1 MRMLVHRARKQD
13 KDAFAELMLA
23 LGPDMYKVARTILRN
38 DADAADAMQET
49 ALICWEK
56 METLKKE
63 EYFKTWMMRILIN
76 CCNEI
81 LRKRRWMVSGENLP
95 ESGRE
100 EPRYDS
106 VEWKQV
112 LDCLEEPYRIL
123 IVLYYMEGFKTREIA
138 RILDLNENTV
148 RGRLKK
154 AREQVRRLLEEDES
168 PKRESPQLGWQRE
181 EHPEKEGRISNGS
194 V

>member
-1 MRMLVHRARKQD
+1 MRMLIRRAQKYD
-13 KDAFAELMLA
+13 KDAFTELMLA
-23 LGPDMYKVARTILRN
+23 LGPDMYKIARTILRN
-38 DADAADAMQET
+38 DEDAADAMQET

-56 METLKKE
+56 IGTLQKE
-63 EYFKTWMMRILIN
+63 EYFKTWMTRILIN

-81 LRKRRWMVSGENLP
+81 LRTRRRTILNESLP
-95 ESGRE
+95 EPSRE
-100 EPRYDS
+100 EPSYTG

-112 LDCLEEPYRIL
+112 LGCLEEPYRVL

-154 AREQVRRLLEEDES
+154 AREKVRLLLEEDGS
-168 PKRESPQLGWQRE
+168 RERIVPFHYQK
-181 EHPEKEGRISNGS
+181 KEGRI
-194 V
+194 